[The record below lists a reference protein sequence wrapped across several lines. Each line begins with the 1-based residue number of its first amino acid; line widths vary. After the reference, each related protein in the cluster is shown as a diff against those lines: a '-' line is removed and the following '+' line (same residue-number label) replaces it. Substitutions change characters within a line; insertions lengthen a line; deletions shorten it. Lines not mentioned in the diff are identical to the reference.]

1 MPHLYLAIAL
11 HQQYIPGALSS
22 ENTELGRRAQMEL
35 RRAWDLDSQSWIA
48 AAILGQ
54 LALAEKRFTDA
65 REWYG
70 KALTLQSNNA
80 EIWCM
85 LGVIAWQQ
93 GLLNEAIAD
102 FEKSVSLDP
111 LQTDAMEYLSRL
123 SGGEWLERSC
133 DARSERVQAFQRQC
147 KSRGAANNI
156 QPVVRLY
163 CF

>member
-1 MPHLYLAIAL
+1 
-11 HQQYIPGALSS
+11 
-22 ENTELGRRAQMEL
+22 MEL
-35 RRAWDLDSQSWIA
+35 RRAWDLDPQSWIA

-80 EIWCM
+80 EIWSM

-102 FEKSVSLDP
+102 FEKSVSFDP
-111 LQTDAMEYLSRL
+111 LQMEYLSRL

-133 DARSERVQAFQRQC
+133 NARSERVQAFLAGAE
-147 KSRGAANNI
+147 KSA
-156 QPVVRLY
+156 
-163 CF
+163 F